1 MKDDAVSPVVG
12 VMLMLVVTIILAAV
26 FATVSGSVFSGETK
40 TVDAE
45 IIYVKNVSDTHIFE
59 VKSGEPFPL
68 SALKIICYPT
78 GKPTEAQE
86 LYPKESG
93 GVGIGDRF
101 TLSSTSLT
109 KPFVYLIYDVN
120 SNLLVSSGEVV

>member
-1 MKDDAVSPVVG
+1 MKDNAVSPVVG

-26 FATVSGSVFSGETK
+26 FAAVSGSVFSGETK

-45 IIYVKNVSDTHIFE
+45 IIYVKNVSDRHIFE

-68 SALKIICYPT
+68 SSLKIICYPA
-78 GKPTEAQE
+78 GKPTESQE

-101 TLSSTSLT
+101 TVRSTLT